1 MRRLF
6 WCGWGDAAAAI
17 APLADAGD
25 ATCSR
30 CNLDA
35 MKGTLRLL
43 LDASAYRQGYTTSIF
58 FHTVH
63 LGRRDACATLH
74 IAGTEGSRLCAP
86 VCLFCSH

>member
-43 LDASAYRQGYTTSIF
+43 LDASAYRQGYIFSIPYTF
-58 FHTVH
+58 
-63 LGRRDACATLH
+63 GRRDACATLH

>member
-6 WCGWGDAAAAI
+6 LVWGAAGGRSLRSRMQATRPAASK
-17 APLADAGD
+17 PR
-25 ATCSR
+25 CR

-35 MKGTLRLL
+35 FKRNPIKAA
-43 LDASAYRQGYTTSIF
+43 DASARQGYI